1 MAKIL
6 GHDIVIATE
15 LEEAQK
21 ATYTGLKL
29 LGDIVE
35 NQQSMIDQYAKL
47 VKRLKR
53 QLYTS
58 LVILAGTNLV
68 ALVVAISK

>member
-21 ATYTGLKL
+21 ATYTELKL
-29 LGDIVE
+29 LGDTVE
-35 NQQSMIDQYAKL
+35 NQQSLLDQYAKL
-47 VKRLKR
+47 TKKLKR

-58 LVILAGTNLV
+58 LVVLAGTNLV